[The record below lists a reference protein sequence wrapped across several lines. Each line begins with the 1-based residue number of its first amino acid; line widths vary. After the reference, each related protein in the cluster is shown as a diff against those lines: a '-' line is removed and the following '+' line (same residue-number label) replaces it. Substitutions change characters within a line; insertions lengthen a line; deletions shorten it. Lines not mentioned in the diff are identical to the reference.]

1 MVRIRLRRV
10 GGKKQ
15 PSYRVVV
22 TDQRSARDGRFI
34 ETVGNYNPR
43 VDPPHVKLE
52 DERVLYWLSKGA
64 QPSDAVA
71 RMLRSSGIWDRH
83 LGLEVPT
90 EEPEAEVETK
100 PESDTE
106 AVPVSEAALVETPT
120 EDELDGEGTAEVADS
135 EGDDQID

>member
-52 DERVLYWLSKGA
+52 DERVLFWLSKGA

-83 LGLEVPT
+83 LGLAVAAEGPEAT
-90 EEPEAEVETK
+90 EETGPAVTAAVEHVTEGALLASPAET
-100 PESDTE
+100 
-106 AVPVSEAALVETPT
+106 
-120 EDELDGEGTAEVADS
+120 ELDADENAELTGSDD
-135 EGDDQID
+135 DDQTE

>member
-52 DERVLYWLSKGA
+52 DDRVLYWLSKGA

-71 RMLRSSGIWDRH
+71 RMLKSSGIWDRH
-83 LGLEVPT
+83 LGIAVVT
-90 EEPEAEVETK
+90 EE
-100 PESDTE
+100 
-106 AVPVSEAALVETPT
+106 SEAAVEPRPAPATAAVQVAESASAESPAET
-120 EDELDGEGTAEVADS
+120 EPDADSTAELAADQT
-135 EGDDQID
+135 E